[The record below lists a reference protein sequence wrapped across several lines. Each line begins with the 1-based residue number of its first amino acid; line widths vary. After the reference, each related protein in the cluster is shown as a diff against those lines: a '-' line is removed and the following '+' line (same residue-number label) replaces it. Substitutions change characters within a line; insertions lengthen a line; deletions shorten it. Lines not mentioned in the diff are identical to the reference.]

1 MTGPSAPRPANAGQ
15 PQVPEASTPRLTIGM
30 PAYNSAR
37 TIRRAIESLLAQTYP
52 HFQLIVSDDCSKD
65 DTAEVSDEYA
75 AHDSRVVVV
84 RQPRNLNYGNFRFL
98 LQSARTPLFMFAPA
112 DDWWHP
118 NYARRMIE
126 ALDAN
131 PGAVCAVS
139 RVAFMR
145 GDVFVREAGGTGAL
159 TADPATNIARF
170 IAGPNDNSRMCGVLR
185 TEVAQRAFPERNF
198 HAFDW
203 ATSVGTLR
211 EGTHIEVPEI
221 LLWRDYTDP
230 ARYVEYI
237 PRDAPRLR
245 DRVFPLWPLTRDIV
259 GRLRVPMTRPVLNAL
274 VARNLAF
281 HTLYMRRYHP
291 KIAAASGV
299 IGDAGSLVFRAGRWV
314 TRRVVRLVA

>member
-1 MTGPSAPRPANAGQ
+1 MTGA
-15 PQVPEASTPRLTIGM
+15 RLTIGM

-37 TIRRAIESLLAQTYP
+37 TIRRAIESLLAQTMP

-65 DTAEVSDEYA
+65 ETANIGDEYA
-75 AHDSRVVVV
+75 ARDSRVVIV

-118 NYARRMIE
+118 DYARRMIE

-170 IAGPNDNSRMCGVLR
+170 MTRPDDNSRMCGVLR
-185 TEVAQRAFPERNF
+185 TDVAQRAFPERNF
-198 HAFDW
+198 FAYDW

-211 EGTHIEVPEI
+211 EGTHVEVPEV
-221 LLWRDYTDP
+221 LLWRDYTESS
-230 ARYVEYI
+230 RYVEYI
-237 PRDAPRLR
+237 PRDAHRIR
-245 DRVFPLWPLTRDIV
+245 DRLLPLLPLTQDIV
-259 GRLRVPMTRPVLNAL
+259 GRLGVPMTRPVLNAL

-281 HTLYMRRYHP
+281 HTMYMRRYHP
-291 KIAAASGV
+291 RIAAASGFV
-299 IGDAGSLVFRAGRWV
+299 GDAGSFAFRAGRWLV
-314 TRRVVRLVA
+314 RRISRLVASGSARQTP